1 MQMILMKRK
10 FNTPLAA
17 MLILCCAI
25 FIGSCS
31 KSGDDGGSGGDYYFR
46 FKANGAA
53 VDYSNTVK
61 QAYYPGSTSVNTT
74 TTGVTGFSSV
84 ISATADINQ
93 VLRNAVSVIM
103 NGDAAFTTGI
113 DYTTAGNSPLA
124 LMQFGYYDNSGKLYV
139 MSKSLNLVN
148 NPGSATV
155 RFTVINDD
163 IIQGVFSAHLYD
175 NTLNAHVQITEGEFR
190 VKRKP

>member
-1 MQMILMKRK
+1 MKRK
-10 FNTPLAA
+10 FNTFIVAVLVA
-17 MLILCCAI
+17 CCAI

-46 FKANGAA
+46 FKANGAT

-61 QAYYPGSTSVNTT
+61 QAYYPGTTSVNTT
-74 TTGVTGFSSV
+74 TTGVSGFSAI

-93 VLRNAVSVIM
+93 VLRNAVSVVM

-113 DYTTAGNSPLA
+113 DYTTASNSPLA
-124 LMQFGYYDNSGKLYV
+124 LMQFGYYDNSGKLFV
-139 MSKSLNLVN
+139 MSKSLNIVN

-155 RFTVINDD
+155 RYSVINDD

-175 NTLNAHVQITEGEFR
+175 QNSSAHVQITEGEFR